1 MVATLPTA
9 RRPPLPTAEA
19 SSTHGSAANLP
30 HGAAASSSH
39 GAAGGRDH
47 HPRAT
52 ARRRPPSHAHAL
64 EQGRPAAA
72 VGDWACVLCAAACA
86 SNCATGLPPD
96 GRRRPAPLP
105 VYPRASPVSA
115 PPPETDD
122 VLIWLRNNSNFAI
135 ASYLILI
142 RGETEFIGSSNAT
155 ILEKKAAPCCDSI
168 ASHSKTSSHPVE
180 EAPCPVVFNIYNMS
194 LNASLRDVGNKSDV
208 TSTKQPVTWIKKNVT
223 GIYYL

>member
-115 PPPETDD
+115 PPPET
-122 VLIWLRNNSNFAI
+122 
-135 ASYLILI
+135 
-142 RGETEFIGSSNAT
+142 GETEFIGSSNAT

-168 ASHSKTSSHPVE
+168 ASHSKTSQPFSSSHK
-180 EAPCPVVFNIYNMS
+180 I
-194 LNASLRDVGNKSDV
+194 RI
-208 TSTKQPVTWIKKNVT
+208 KQKRFS
-223 GIYYL
+223 

>member
-115 PPPETDD
+115 PPPET
-122 VLIWLRNNSNFAI
+122 VLKYEEKKWLK
-135 ASYLILI
+135 ILGPPLR